1 MTPPKPKRAVFSL
14 NVDSYVESL
23 HQERFDPQHHHGTG
37 RKSVLEAKGPTT
49 GSTHFEI
56 VKKGDTVEK
65 SVEGFGLGEGERE
78 GEDSRET
85 YTELNHTTET
95 TSGSGPRSVHTITTT
110 TSTHT
115 PTRNKR
121 GSKSVDVDTQYDTSD
136 L

>member
-23 HQERFDPQHHHGTG
+23 HQERFDHQHHHGTG
-37 RKSVLEAKGPTT
+37 KKSVVEVKGPTT

-56 VKKGDTVEK
+56 VKKGGTVEK
-65 SVEGFGLGEGERE
+65 SVEGFGLGGRERDGDTE
-78 GEDSRET
+78 RDT
-85 YTELNHTTET
+85 YTGLNHTTET
-95 TSGSGPRSVHTITTT
+95 TTGSGPGSVHTITTT

-115 PTRNKR
+115 PTHNKR
-121 GSKSVDVDTQYDTSD
+121 ASKSVDVDAQYDTSD